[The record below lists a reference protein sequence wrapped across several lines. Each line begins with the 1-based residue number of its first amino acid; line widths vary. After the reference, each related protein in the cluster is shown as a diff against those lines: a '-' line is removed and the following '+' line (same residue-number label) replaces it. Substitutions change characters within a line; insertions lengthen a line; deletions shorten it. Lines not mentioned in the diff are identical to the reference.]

1 MKHLPPINA
10 LRAFDAV
17 ARHGRFVKAAD
28 ELNLTHGAVSKQI
41 RRLEEIYETQLF
53 VRSATDVR
61 LTSNGQRLH
70 KTFADV
76 LRALTET
83 LQESNRDE
91 LVGELRLLMPPA
103 FAAYWLMPRISRFSA
118 LYPEVSLKLETSSE
132 MVREPDT
139 KVDVTVRFG
148 RPSWPDKDVQLLR
161 DVSLFPVCSPEL
173 TLGPHPLSSISDLRR
188 FPLLHEDN
196 GELWAKWL
204 ISARSNMQ
212 SGMANHYITDVQ
224 QLLQAA
230 RSGLGVALG
239 DTVTARHFLETGTL
253 VRPFKNMIRSPFSY
267 YVISGKSD
275 VKTLRAQAF
284 VDWITTA
291 D

>member
-17 ARHGRFVKAAD
+17 ARHGRFIKAAD

-41 RRLEEIYETQLF
+41 RRLEEIYDTQLF
-53 VRSATDVR
+53 VRSSSDVR
-61 LTSNGQRLH
+61 LTSSGQRLQ
-70 KTFADV
+70 KTFAEI
-76 LRALTET
+76 LRALNET
-83 LQESNRDE
+83 LQDGNRDE

-103 FAAYWLMPRISRFSA
+103 FAAYWLMPRISKFTA
-118 LYPEVSLKLETSSE
+118 LYPEVSLKLETSPE
-132 MVREPDT
+132 MLREPDA
-139 KVDVTVRFG
+139 KADVTVRFG
-148 RPSWPDKDVQLLR
+148 RPNWPDKEVHLLR

-173 TLGPHPLSSISDLRR
+173 TLGPQPLSNIADLRR
-188 FPLLHEDN
+188 FPLLHEDD

-212 SGMANHYITDVQ
+212 SGVANHYITDVQ

-230 RSGLGVALG
+230 RSGVGVALG

-253 VRPFKNMIRSPFSY
+253 VRPFKKAIRSPFSY
-267 YVISGKSD
+267 YVISGKPD
-275 VKTLRAQAF
+275 VKTQRAQAF
-284 VDWITTA
+284 IDWILSEE
-291 D
+291 